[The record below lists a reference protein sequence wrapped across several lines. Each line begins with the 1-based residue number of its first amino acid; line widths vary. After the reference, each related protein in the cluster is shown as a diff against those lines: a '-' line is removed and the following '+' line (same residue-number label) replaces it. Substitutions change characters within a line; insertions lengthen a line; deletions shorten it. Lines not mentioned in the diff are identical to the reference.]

1 MPGNIITKA
10 GEQEIRSMKDL
21 QDCLSG
27 LKVGDTVDVTVQIVN
42 SGGYVEKQIPV
53 TLTAQS
59 D

>member
-1 MPGNIITKA
+1 
-10 GEQEIRSMKDL
+10 MKDL